1 MDSSASVH
9 SLQAKPALYVTYNG
23 DFFDWPFIE
32 TRASKHGMD
41 MAREVGFAMTKDN
54 SCLSRW
60 VLALSWV
67 LPRLSWLEQD
77 FMLSCWAGPAATH
90 QVLSDGV
97 MC

>member
-1 MDSSASVH
+1 MISSARIS

-41 MAREVGFAMTKDN
+41 MAREIGFAMTKDN

-60 VLALSWV
+60 VLSCFRWLAR
-67 LPRLSWLEQD
+67 PSWLDQAG
-77 FMLSCWAGPAATH
+77 LSRGSC
-90 QVLSDGV
+90 
-97 MC
+97 